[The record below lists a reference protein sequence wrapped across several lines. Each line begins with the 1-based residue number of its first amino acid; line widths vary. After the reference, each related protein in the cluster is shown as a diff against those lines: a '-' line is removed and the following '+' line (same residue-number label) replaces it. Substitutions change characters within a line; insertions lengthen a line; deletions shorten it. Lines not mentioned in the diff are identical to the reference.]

1 MNRGALYVLCNL
13 AVILAV
19 LVGYGEHKEAAH
31 PIYVIL
37 LFALCS
43 APILES
49 LSLKGPY
56 ALLLFWSAF
65 YFVTYG
71 ALDLQRLLLGV
82 DQPILLEDEILS
94 KTEAVILLGAVLV
107 QVSYRIACSRVV
119 ESRSNRPIKDWSE
132 GTLVVVGLI
141 MWAGSSRL
149 CWEFSTQLLVEK
161 TTSAT
166 MKGLESIGSLGVVAF
181 MIARLLQPVS
191 IMIIAYAQ
199 CRYRRT
205 FLIPIVLALVLYQ
218 LFFGFVIDTKGEAM
232 TGGII
237 VIVTNA
243 MVRGRLPKAWLALMA
258 LLVVL
263 TFPILQANRVV
274 RDENNVNARKASQDI
289 AKIFHQAVEAQKRV
303 NEGRERAQTLLERTT
318 TKSSVELIVNGID
331 SGHPYMHGYTLM
343 PLFTAFL
350 PRLIWGDK
358 PSIPTGELLNQEYHV
373 SSGRDTYISP
383 SHVGE
388 LYWNFGW
395 IGLIVG
401 MGAIGL
407 LLGTVGAKCDLSEAP
422 TITRLLIAVVTVRQ
436 LIVGSEGEFA
446 VQYVVWMRAIAG
458 IWLMHLVFA
467 RVSWNAGSS
476 SAIEPQP
483 SSVLPPPVLFPNL
496 LR

>member
-1 MNRGALYVLCNL
+1 ML
-13 AVILAV
+13 
-19 LVGYGEHKEAAH
+19 GYGEHKGVAH

-43 APILES
+43 TPILES
-49 LSLKGPY
+49 LSVKSPY
-56 ALLLFWSAF
+56 SLLLFWSAF

-82 DQPILLEDEILS
+82 DQPMFLGEGILS
-94 KTEAVILLGAVLV
+94 KPEVVILFGAVLI
-107 QVSYRIACSRVV
+107 QLGYRVACSRVV
-119 ESRSNRPIKDWSE
+119 KSRSNRAIKDWSE

-141 MWAGSSRL
+141 LWAVSSRL
-149 CWEFSTQLLVEK
+149 CWEYSTQLLVEK

-166 MKGLESIGSLGVVAF
+166 MKGLESIGGLGVVAF

-191 IMIIAYAQ
+191 IMILAYVQ
-199 CRYRRT
+199 CRYHRT
-205 FLIPIVLALVLYQ
+205 YLIPVVLGLVLYQ
-218 LFFGFVIDTKGEAM
+218 LFFGFVVDTKGEAM

-258 LLVVL
+258 LLLAV

-274 RDENNVNARKASQDI
+274 RDENNVNAMKASQDI
-289 AKIFHQAVEAQKRV
+289 GKIFQQAVQAQKRV
-303 NEGRERAQTLLERTT
+303 NEGHERAQTLLERTT

-331 SGHPYMHGYTLM
+331 SGHPYMHGYTLT
-343 PLFTAFL
+343 PLLTAFL
-350 PRLIWGDK
+350 PRLVWGDK
-358 PSIPTGELLNQEYHV
+358 PSIPTGQLLNQEYHV
-373 SSGRDTYISP
+373 SSGRETFISP
-383 SHVGE
+383 SHLGE

-395 IGLIVG
+395 IGVIFG
-401 MGAIGL
+401 MGGVGL

-446 VQYVVWMRAIAG
+446 LQYVVWMRAIAG
-458 IWLMHLVFA
+458 IGLMHLVFA
-467 RVSWNAGSS
+467 RIPWNAESPGTA
-476 SAIEPQP
+476 SAA
-483 SSVLPPPVLFPNL
+483 LPAPVLFPNL